1 VKAYNSDITIEEFV
15 ARHATPYDPETDN
28 YFREPFARDT
38 RVGKNSAIYNAHSYH
53 TKVPPEG
60 IVPYI
65 LHYTEP
71 GDLVLDPFC
80 GSGMTGVAAMMCA
93 QPPNGVI
100 VPAGAKLGARCAI
113 LNDLS
118 PAACHIAYNY
128 THPVDVRDLRTEF
141 DRIMQELQPEFDWL
155 YGTTCSQCKGV
166 ATIQH
171 MIWSDVFKC
180 CRCGEAI
187 VLWDVA
193 VDHESG
199 KVKGEFA
206 CPHCGFVGKKTQ
218 HKRIDTVPVA
228 TNYKCHGSCKPKRR
242 SHSTTE
248 AERQRIAEIE
258 AKNIPYWYP
267 TDHFGDDREMWR
279 GGHRDAGITRVCDFY
294 TKRNLWAL
302 AAVWQ
307 KITELADLRL
317 QAALRF
323 AETASLYVASKM
335 SSFRYDSRNPD
346 NTAGGIHKGT
356 LYVPSFSKE
365 AHVVGLFANKWP
377 YLNQLLSGRIY
388 QALKGNAQVMN
399 GSVEQTL
406 ALIPDAIIDY
416 VYCDPPFGSNLFY
429 ADCSILW
436 EAWLQDFTDVKQEAV
451 WNKSLKPEEGG
462 KTLDDYAR
470 IMAGAFAEMHRVL
483 KPGRWASVVFS
494 NSDDRVWQVIREGAA
509 AAGFDLA
516 NTVALDKKQRSFKQ
530 IKGEK
535 GEENVVGTDVIM
547 NLHKKARV
555 MVQVAEVSD
564 LDAVVLSFIRQH
576 LEELPAKIK
585 ADPRTYSDGLR
596 ATDAL
601 YTVALQELMSHRLSN
616 RGMTMPYVDEL
627 CASAFKKIAG
637 RWYLPSEEI
646 RSDSL
651 LAEIQDE
658 PSAIAW
664 IRRRLE
670 KRPLTFAE
678 MVPEWRQDTFKLGD
692 ALGKGLRQIL
702 EENFWHESETNRW
715 RIPTEAEKAKMGDE
729 RTLRLKRKLR
739 QLVEGKDEALNGDQE
754 LLELMTFAY
763 QEISDPRSV
772 VAIYRRLNA
781 SSLTETDRRR
791 ASRMYQ
797 AALAQTQ
804 EDYGSEW
811 EDGQHRLI

>member
-1 VKAYNSDITIEEFV
+1 MKAYNSDITIEEFV

-38 RVGKNSAIYNAHSYH
+38 KVGKNSAIYNAHSYH

-93 QPPNGVI
+93 QATKGVI
-100 VPAGAKLGARCAI
+100 VPAGAKLGARKAI

-128 THPVDVRDLRTEF
+128 THPVDAHALKSEF
-141 DRIMQELQPEFDWL
+141 DRIMHELQPEFDWL
-155 YGTTCSQCKGV
+155 YGTTCSKCKSA
-166 ATIQH
+166 ATIQYT
-171 MIWSDVFKC
+171 IWSDVYKC
-180 CRCGEAI
+180 CRCSEEI

-199 KVKGEFA
+199 KVKDEFP
-206 CPHCGFVGKKTQ
+206 CPNPHCEFIGEKTQ
-218 HKRIDTVPVA
+218 HMRIASVPVV
-228 TNYKCHGSCKPKRR
+228 TNYECHGSCKPKRR
-242 SHSTTE
+242 EHSTTE
-248 AERQRIAEIE
+248 IEKHRIAEIE
-258 AKNIPYWYP
+258 AKDIPYWYP
-267 TDHFGDDREMWR
+267 TDLFSDDREMWR
-279 GGHRDAGITRVCDFY
+279 GGHRDAGIVRVSDFY

-302 AAVWQ
+302 AAMWDKTGKIAVEEIQ
-307 KITELADLRL
+307 KALRL
-317 QAALRF
+317 
-323 AETASLYVASKM
+323 ASTSISLSASKLY
-335 SSFRYDSRNPD
+335 RYRDSRK
-346 NTAGGIHKGT
+346 GGIQSGT
-356 LYVPSFSKE
+356 LYPPALNCE
-365 AHVVGLFANKWP
+365 LHV
-377 YLNQLLSGRIY
+377 QEMLSRKIKDY
-388 QALKGNAQVMN
+388 PQHLYW
-399 GSVEQTL
+399 L
-406 ALIPDAIIDY
+406 ALNDGYSAQITTGSASDMKCLRDEKVDY
-416 VYCDPPFGSNLFY
+416 IFTDPPFGSNIFY
-429 ADCSILW
+429 ADCSIMW
-436 EAWLQDFTDVKQEAV
+436 EAWLRDFSDVKQEAV

-516 NTVALDKKQRSFKQ
+516 NTVALDKQQRSFKQ

-555 MVQVAEVSD
+555 MVQVADVSD

-585 ADPRTYSDGLR
+585 ADSRTYSDALR

-601 YTVALQELMSHRLSN
+601 YSVALQELMNHRLSN
-616 RGMTMPYVDEL
+616 RGVTIPYVDEL

-646 RSDSL
+646 HSDSL

-678 MVPEWRQDTFKLGD
+678 LVPEWRQDTFKIGA

-702 EENFWHESETNRW
+702 EENFWHENETNRW
-715 RIPTEAEKAKMGDE
+715 RIPTEAEKARMGDE
-729 RTLRLKRKLR
+729 RTIRLKRRLR
-739 QLVEGKDEALNGDQE
+739 QLVEGKEETAPSDQE

-763 QEISDPRSV
+763 QEISDPRAV
-772 VAIYRRLNA
+772 VAIYRRLSA
-781 SSLTETDRRR
+781 SSLTEADRRR

-804 EDYGSEW
+804 DDYGTEW
-811 EDGQHRLI
+811 EDRQQRLI

>member
-1 VKAYNSDITIEEFV
+1 MKAYNIDITIEEFI
-15 ARHATPYDPETDN
+15 ARYAEPYDPNTDN

-38 RVGKNSAIYNAHSYH
+38 KVGKNSAIYNAHSYH

-65 LHYTEP
+65 LHYTQP

-93 QPPNGVI
+93 RPPKGAI
-100 VPAGAKLGARCAI
+100 VPAGSKLGARKAI

-128 THPVDVRDLRTEF
+128 THPVDAQALKAAF
-141 DRIMQELQPEFDWL
+141 NQIMQELQTEFDWL
-155 YGTTCSQCKGV
+155 YGTTCSKCKGP
-166 ATIQH
+166 ATIQYT
-171 MIWSDVFKC
+171 IWSDIFEC
-180 CRCGEAI
+180 FRCNTHFA
-187 VLWDVA
+187 LWDVA
-193 VDHESG
+193 VDTESN
-199 KVKGEFA
+199 KVRENFH
-206 CPHCGFVGKKTQ
+206 CPNPQCSVVGRKDQ
-218 HKRIDTVPVA
+218 HKLIDSQPVTMSYQCERCRPSRSDRPISGEDIAHLEIIKNTPIPHWVPA
-228 TNYKCHGSCKPKRR
+228 DPLDLG
-242 SHSTTE
+242 
-248 AERQRIAEIE
+248 
-258 AKNIPYWYP
+258 
-267 TDHFGDDREMWR
+267 REMLR
-279 GGHRDAGITRVCDFY
+279 HGGLKAGVKTIGDFY
-294 TKRNLWAL
+294 THRNLYAL
-302 AAVWQ
+302 SLVWHRIN
-307 KITELADLRL
+307 KASPELMSTLH
-317 QAALRF
+317 F
-323 AETASLYVASKM
+323 AFTAILGVAS
-335 SSFRYDSRNPD
+335 RRNRWPQFA
-346 NTAGGIHKGT
+346 TLGTGT
-356 LYVPSFSKE
+356 LYVGSISIEMNVPSQLKRRIRAIEALNNILNSTRAGGNIFIQQGSARALAIKE
-365 AHVVGLFANKWP
+365 N
-377 YLNQLLSGRIY
+377 S
-388 QALKGNAQVMN
+388 
-399 GSVEQTL
+399 
-406 ALIPDAIIDY
+406 IDY
-416 VYCDPPFGSNLFY
+416 IFTDPPFGSNIFY
-429 ADCSILW
+429 ADGSLTW
-436 EAWLQDFTDVKQEAV
+436 ESWLGEVT
-451 WNKSLKPEEGG
+451 NEEEEIVVNDRRQNGPFKTVNDYG
-462 KTLDDYAR
+462 KLMAR
-470 IMAGAFAEMHRVL
+470 AFAEMHRLL

-555 MVQVAEVSD
+555 MVQVADVSD

-576 LEELPAKIK
+576 LEELPAQIK
-585 ADPRTYSDGLR
+585 ADPRTYSDALR

-601 YTVALQELMSHRLSN
+601 YTVALQELMNNRLSHRGL
-616 RGMTMPYVDEL
+616 TMPYVDEL
-627 CASAFKKIAG
+627 CAAAFKKVAG

-646 RSDSL
+646 YSDSL

-678 MVPEWRQDTFKLGD
+678 LVPEWRQETFKIGD
-692 ALGKGLRQIL
+692 ALGKSLRQIL

-715 RIPTEAEKAKMGDE
+715 RIPTEAEKARMGDE

-739 QLVEGKDEALNGDQE
+739 QLVEGKDETPASDQE

-763 QEISDPRSV
+763 QEISDPRAI

-781 SSLTETDRRR
+781 SSLAETDRRR

-804 EDYGSEW
+804 EDYGTEW
-811 EDGQHRLI
+811 EDRQQRLI